1 MSLQQNIPGEVF
13 IKTISL
19 YTDKGVLQMLE
30 HVHHISIYES
40 IFAPGVMVDLFV
52 HDTKNIKSLLPILG
66 SEKLTIILNTPGR
79 KEAKYDLILTGS
91 RNAIPSDNMR
101 TKGYALTAMSPEVVR
116 NKSNRV
122 SKAYNTNVSSMVEDI
137 IKSYLKT
144 DKKIDVQTTRGIQK
158 VIVPSLQPFE
168 AINML
173 RRRSISI
180 EDKSSAYVFFQN
192 QEGFHFKTLE
202 NLFSQG
208 KVGDRV
214 FTNDPTLGIDVSRS
228 HFRNV
233 ITWEAPDQFNV
244 VDRLDEG
251 GLAADI
257 QKFDYKTLEYTNK
270 LSKFKPQEYKNADG
284 SLKDPDLDTLKQFG
298 HAASKQIWV
307 DHDSGNPDTFLSEGL
322 GPQAGGTSLYGQ
334 GSILIHVMGDSE
346 LTAGQLIEAKLIETS
361 TATEAPK
368 EDHQVSGKYVIAF
381 LHHIIGPA
389 GANPR
394 YTCSMECVKG
404 GYKEPQS

>member
-19 YTDKGVLQMLE
+19 YTDKGVLQLME
-30 HVHHISIYES
+30 HVHNMSIYES
-40 IFAPGVMVDLFV
+40 IFMPGVMVELSV
-52 HDTKNIKSLLPILG
+52 YDTKNIKSALPILG
-66 SEKLTIILNTPGR
+66 SEKLTIIMNTPGR
-79 KEAKYDLILTGS
+79 KEAKFELILTGS
-91 RNAIPSDNMR
+91 RDGIPADNMR
-101 TKGYALTAMSPEVVR
+101 TKGYVLTAMSPEIVR
-116 NKSNRV
+116 NKANRV
-122 SKAYNTNVSSMVEDI
+122 TKAYNTNVSSMVEDI
-137 IKSYLKT
+137 VKSYLKT
-144 DKKIDVQTTRGIQK
+144 DKKIDVQSTRGIQK

-180 EDKSSAYVFFQN
+180 EDKSSSYVFFQN

-202 NLFSQG
+202 NLFSKGQ
-208 KVGDRV
+208 VGDRI
-214 FTNDPTLGIDVSRS
+214 FTNDPTIAKDVKLP

-233 ITWEAPDQFNV
+233 ITWEAPDQFDV

-251 GLAADI
+251 GMAADI
-257 QKFDYKTLEYTNK
+257 LKFDYKTLEYKRK
-270 LSKFKPQEYKNADG
+270 LAKFKPAEYKNADG
-284 SLKDPDLDTLKQFG
+284 TLKDPDLDTLKQYG
-298 HAASKQIWV
+298 NAAAKQIWV

-322 GPQAGGTSLYGQ
+322 GPQAGGTALYNQ
-334 GSILIHVMGDSE
+334 GSILIHVLGDSE

-368 EDHQVSGKYVIAF
+368 EDHHVSGKYIIAF
-381 LHHIIGPA
+381 LHHIITPA
-389 GANPR
+389 GTNPR

-404 GYKEPQS
+404 GYKEPKE